1 MTILVPK
8 NSVFHSIR
16 PDDVT
21 MTSNLLELTNFPG
34 CGTTENEIYIKFCL
48 RKSLLEKDSIVHKFL
63 PKPGR
68 ICRDFCCRGHRRLKK
83 TTGVFSR
90 YLHPS
95 PMHNP
100 GTCAPHPYPQLAVTG
115 SPLDNRNKMF
125 QGKGREA
132 VRYGSQAKRVLLFFQ
147 KGKPPWTPLYYIH
160 PPPHAIAIYMDASI
174 SV

>member
-34 CGTTENEIYIKFCL
+34 CGTTENEIYVKFCL

-83 TTGVFSR
+83 TTGVFFPLFVLF
-90 YLHPS
+90 YL
-95 PMHNP
+95 
-100 GTCAPHPYPQLAVTG
+100 
-115 SPLDNRNKMF
+115 
-125 QGKGREA
+125 
-132 VRYGSQAKRVLLFFQ
+132 VRFNLGLLLSLKVCEQEKRLGY
-147 KGKPPWTPLYYIH
+147 KINW
-160 PPPHAIAIYMDASI
+160 
-174 SV
+174 SVVS